1 MSDNLQKEKRAA
13 RARARQLAGLTA
25 RDPAARAA
33 LGLAVSR
40 RLAALEAYRRAAVV
54 LAFAPMGTE
63 ADITPFLRRVLAD
76 GKRLCLPACTGPGV
90 MEAREAADLAL
101 LAPAGAYGILEPAGP
116 AVPPEKIDLAVV
128 PCLAAGRDHTR
139 LGRGGGYYD
148 RYLPKLRPGAPAAA
162 VCAAALL
169 WDTVPAG
176 PLDAPVALVV
186 TEEETL

>member
-1 MSDNLQKEKRAA
+1 MSKNLREEKQAA
-13 RARARQLAGLTA
+13 RARARQLARA
-25 RDPAARAA
+25 WAEDPAVRAA
-33 LGLAVSR
+33 AGLAVSR
-40 RLAALEAYRRAAVV
+40 RLAALEAYRQAAVV
-54 LAFAPMGTE
+54 LAFAPLGTE

-90 MEAREAADLAL
+90 MEAREATDLAL
-101 LAPAGAYGILEPAGP
+101 LAPAGAWGILEAEGP
-116 AVPPEKIDLAVV
+116 AVPPAQIDLAVV

-148 RYLPKLRPGAPAAA
+148 RYLPKLRPGVPAAA

-169 WDTVPAG
+169 WGAVPAG
-176 PLDAPVALVV
+176 PLDAPVTLVV